1 MCSSSPWSLPLR
13 ELAPDWPAKAAEP
26 WVAIISPGLLG
37 LPALLILLLQ
47 LNITDYKM
55 DSEFVSFLPPSD
67 EDKAAERRAYLQNT
81 REEYNTL
88 DDQLKSLPERL
99 THEILIPIGK
109 IGFIPGNIVHSNELL
124 VYLGENT
131 FIEQTASQ
139 ARGIVSRR
147 LENIDK

>member
-1 MCSSSPWSLPLR
+1 
-13 ELAPDWPAKAAEP
+13 
-26 WVAIISPGLLG
+26 
-37 LPALLILLLQ
+37 
-47 LNITDYKM
+47 M

-67 EDKAAERRAYLQNT
+67 EDKAVERRAYLQNT